1 MPLTYTSISFFQFL
15 QCCLHVRI
23 VFTKNVNIY
32 RVHVLLPLV
41 STAASCCSTFWHACC
56 VFDHRNMPFNSSSEA
71 TRVAKSKI
79 AANVSLTDRSDLLH
93 MTLSVFFPLEPV
105 SQARS
110 HGLWVVQTTF
120 RAIFLRNQVMNS
132 RQNPSRYR
140 RQLCYQA
147 RRWRDLQWGVVNQV
161 LFVFQGRYVNLKREW
176 FWGWL
181 SWIVRGISF
190 HLRFSFG

>member
-56 VFDHRNMPFNSSSEA
+56 VFGHRNMPFNCSSEA

-93 MTLSVFFPLEPV
+93 MTLSVFSLLNLSPKLVRTVSGLCRPLFAPFF
-105 SQARS
+105 SATRS
-110 HGLWVVQTTF
+110 WTADKIRPAIGASSVTRLVDEETF
-120 RAIFLRNQVMNS
+120 SEV
-132 RQNPSRYR
+132 
-140 RQLCYQA
+140 
-147 RRWRDLQWGVVNQV
+147 
-161 LFVFQGRYVNLKREW
+161 
-176 FWGWL
+176 
-181 SWIVRGISF
+181 
-190 HLRFSFG
+190 